1 MRSIEQK
8 AGTTLIEELNREQP
22 RVSVDGDV
30 DADESW
36 INFAFV
42 CYAANT
48 TRLNRTTTEQ
58 LARYSCCHNP
68 LFQNLRR
75 KMKGRFE

>member
-58 LARYSCCHNP
+58 LQRCIRVVTTPSSRT
-68 LFQNLRR
+68 LDER
-75 KMKGRFE
+75 